1 MLRRVLVHRERSG
14 RPRWR
19 THRPE
24 EVSMRTTSR
33 VLGIAALL
41 AAPLLALADS
51 ASAPK
56 ANPSP
61 KAQKAERAPC
71 PMACNCVGHAAR
83 SAPAADATD
92 WVQRLQT
99 VP

>member
-1 MLRRVLVHRERSG
+1 
-14 RPRWR
+14 
-19 THRPE
+19 
-24 EVSMRTTSR
+24 MRTTSR

-41 AAPLLALADS
+41 AAPLLALANP

-61 KAQKAERAPC
+61 QAPKAERAPC
-71 PMACNCVGHAAR
+71 PMACDCVGHAGAK
-83 SAPAADATD
+83 SAPAAGATD

>member
-1 MLRRVLVHRERSG
+1 
-14 RPRWR
+14 
-19 THRPE
+19 
-24 EVSMRTTSR
+24 MRTTSR

-41 AAPLLALADS
+41 AAPLLALADP
-51 ASAPK
+51 AGAPK

-61 KAQKAERAPC
+61 RAQKAERAPC
-71 PMACNCVGHAAR
+71 PVACDCAGRAGAK
-83 SAPAADATD
+83 SAPVADATD